1 MAPARAGLS
10 TLLDDLAREARRYDG
25 AMLIPPRIVP
35 PPKPLG
41 RLAFIARFVRNPL
54 EAIPQAVYEED
65 FVPLGG
71 ANARTVWVT
80 SPALIRAVLV
90 DQRDKFRK
98 LTQIRLLG
106 PLLGKG
112 ILTSEGA
119 DWKWQRQ
126 AASPMF
132 RPAELASFVPMFV
145 RAADDTLERWRA
157 SPQGSV
163 QAVDAD
169 MTRATFDVISST
181 LLPSVEAG
189 FGAGVLRATH
199 VLQRFGGWD
208 ILYASLNV
216 PRWMPRPAG
225 AAKFRAMQHLRAS
238 VMSLVR
244 ARRTEHAAGRAP
256 DDLLDRLVLARDPET
271 HAAMDD
277 EQLVDNLLTFYL
289 AGHETTAKA
298 LTWTLYLLARSQEWT
313 ARLVDEIER
322 VTRGAPIASAH
333 VESLVLVRQVLRE
346 SMRLYPPAP
355 MMSRQ
360 AVEDT
365 ELDGHRITR
374 GMSVLIPIYAMHRHA
389 RRWENP
395 DAFDPARFAPE
406 REGNIPRYQYMPFGA
421 GPRVCIGM
429 SFALIE
435 ATAILA
441 TLLRGAR
448 FEMAAATDPV
458 PLARVTLVP
467 GGGMP
472 LRVAMKV

>member
-1 MAPARAGLS
+1 
-10 TLLDDLAREARRYDG
+10 
-25 AMLIPPRIVP
+25 MLIPPRVVP

-41 RLAFIARFVRNPL
+41 RLAFIAQFVRNPL
-54 EAIPQAVYEED
+54 QAIPQAVYEED

-119 DWKWQRQ
+119 DWRWQRQ
-126 AASPMF
+126 AAAPMF

-145 RAADDTLERWRA
+145 RAADDTLARWRA

-163 QAVDAD
+163 QTVDAD

-199 VLQRFGGWD
+199 ALQRFGGWD

-216 PRWMPRPAG
+216 PRWMPRPGG
-225 AAKFRAMQHLRAS
+225 AAKFRAMRHLRAS

-244 ARRTEHAAGRAP
+244 ARRAEHAAGQAP
-256 DDLLDRLVLARDPET
+256 DDLLNRLVLARDPET
-271 HAAMDD
+271 QAAMDD

-322 VTRGAPIASAH
+322 VTQGAPIASAH
-333 VESLVLVRQVLRE
+333 IESLVLVRQVLRE

-360 AVEDT
+360 AAEDT
-365 ELDGHRITR
+365 ELEGHPIAR
-374 GMSVLIPIYAMHRHA
+374 GMSVLIPIYAMHRHT
-389 RRWENP
+389 RRWEDP
-395 DAFDPARFAPE
+395 DAFDPSRFAPG
-406 REGNIPRYQYMPFGA
+406 REAQIPRYQYMPFGA

-435 ATAILA
+435 ATAMLA

-448 FEMAAATDPV
+448 FEMAPGTDPV

-472 LRVAMKV
+472 MRVAMKV